1 MSLWVLHETTL
12 SGIATLCSFFVTE
25 SGLSEHTDVVKITV
39 WMQSTLPRLTVSLY
53 AVNSSTSKDELKLT
67 VDMEDI
73 MTSLDLQPVY
83 LKVKCKVAYAGILHY
98 IR

>member
-1 MSLWVLHETTL
+1 M
-12 SGIATLCSFFVTE
+12 
-25 SGLSEHTDVVKITV
+25 SEHSDAVKITV
-39 WMQSTLPRLTVSLY
+39 WMQSTLARLTISIY
-53 AVNSSTSKDELKLT
+53 AENNSTPKDELKLT

-83 LKVKCKVAYAGILHY
+83 LKVKCKVAYASILHY